1 MHYVRAYEVTN
12 MTKAQKAAE
21 TRKQNAAFK
30 ARMALIHSQVAAVI
44 ASGKCPD
51 CGSALRRNLS
61 LAGWYQCEQ
70 YGAETHR
77 ARASDPTCN
86 WQGFT
91 E

>member
-1 MHYVRAYEVTN
+1 

-21 TRKQNAAFK
+21 TRKQNQETK
-30 ARMALIHSQVAAVI
+30 ARLEAIQAGIRAIVAG
-44 ASGKCPD
+44 GKCPD

-70 YGAETHR
+70 YGAENFR
-77 ARASDPTCN
+77 ARSSDAACG